1 MLPATIPLRAFDR
14 AVSLGL
20 PQQAETT
27 HVEETFRFLWLPP
40 LWFLVLV
47 VVPAVVLVAYWSYTG
62 MQRLEV
68 RTRIVLASLRGLA
81 IAFACLLVFQPAWE
95 TTVYRKTQNQV
106 HVLVDDSASMSRK
119 DSYPADDRLAQLA
132 TLLPGTEP
140 GQMSRAELATAVL
153 QRKGGLL
160 EQLAQN
166 HDLRLFRVQRKPLPI
181 RELAEVTARG
191 SRTQLGDALDVHL
204 ATAASSNLDAVI
216 LVSDGRSNTGL
227 DPIEVAAR
235 YGLRGVP
242 IHTVG
247 VGDPEPPR
255 NAWIIG
261 PPGPKEALRQETVA
275 FDVTVRA
282 EGLAKKTTRI
292 ELRGSRD
299 GEAQNVLSSIT
310 VDLPEDGEPMP
321 VRVTHAF
328 EQAGDWTLRFHL
340 VPLPEESQTDDN
352 EDTRFLR
359 VNDERI
365 RVLYI
370 EDLPRWEYRYV
381 HNALQRVDPSI
392 QMQAVLFDA
401 SPKFVQEHSDELP
414 PLKDIPRTEKELLQ
428 YHVVLIGDLAPE
440 RIAPT
445 EEGVRSWLEM
455 LVRFVEFGGGAGF
468 LYGPQAMPE
477 RYRNTPLQDLL
488 PVVLEDPVW
497 LSNPRNKRPTDV
509 AFRPLLDNPLQPHE
523 ILMLQRDAAM
533 NRRLWEEGL
542 PGFRVAY
549 PVLRAKPG
557 ASVLLRHP
565 TDENRYGKR
574 PLAVVSPH
582 PRGNTF
588 FIATDE
594 TWIWRYPYG
603 ELYQDAFWRNVV
615 RHLAQGRLQ
624 RRFDLLE
631 LTVDKIVLETGDK
644 VRVQLRVQDGE
655 LQPAVASEQ
664 PIFLRDQKGNVER
677 RSLRATPGE
686 PGSFQ
691 ATFTMN
697 DPGAYSFLVFQNQN
711 PADAVQAR
719 EDVIV
724 RLPDRELADSS
735 QDQVTLERIA
745 EASSTKDNTARY
757 VFLADAASLG
767 ADFAGRKAY
776 ESREETRTRPAWDQ
790 LGSLLALLALLSAE
804 WILRK
809 RARLV

>member
-1 MLPATIPLRAFDR
+1 MIALLPTVHWFQGD
-14 AVSLGL
+14 S
-20 PQQAETT
+20 T

-40 LWFLVLV
+40 YWVLALV
-47 VVPAVVLVAYWSYTG
+47 VFPAIALAAWWSYTG
-62 MQRLEV
+62 LTRLE
-68 RTRIVLASLRGLA
+68 RNTRITLSTLRGAA
-81 IAFACLLVFQPAWE
+81 IALCCVLLFQPAWE

-119 DSYPADDRLAQLA
+119 DAYPEGDQRAALEA
-132 TLLPGTEP
+132 LLPGVDIGAT
-140 GQMSRAELATAVL
+140 SRAELVQKVL
-153 QRKGGLL
+153 SRSGGLL
-160 EQLAQN
+160 EQLKQE
-166 HDLRLFRVQRKPLPI
+166 HDVRLFRVQRKPLPI
-181 RELAEVTARG
+181 RELTEVTARG
-191 SRTQLGDALDVHL
+191 NRTQLGDALDVHL
-204 ATAASSNLDAVI
+204 ATAASSNLDAVV
-216 LVSDGRSNTGL
+216 LVSDGRSNAGL
-227 DPIEVAAR
+227 DPIEVAERFA
-235 YGLRGVP
+235 LRGVP
-242 IHTVG
+242 IHTIG
-247 VGDPEPPR
+247 VGDPQAPR
-255 NAWIIG
+255 NAWLVG

-282 EGLAKKTTRI
+282 EGLAGKTTRV
-292 ELRGSRD
+292 ELHGTREGQPERALTST
-299 GEAQNVLSSIT
+299 T
-310 VDLPEDGEPMP
+310 VDLPEDGAALP
-321 VRVTHAF
+321 VRLSCAF
-328 EQAGDWTLRFHL
+328 EEAGDWTLRFSL
-340 VPLPEESQTDDN
+340 AAMPEESQSDDN
-352 EDTRFLR
+352 ADTRFLR

-365 RVLYI
+365 RVLYL

-455 LVRFVEFGGGAGF
+455 LVRFCEFGGGVGF

-497 LSNPRNKRPTDV
+497 LSNPRNKPDTSSP
-509 AFRPLLDNPLQPHE
+509 FRARLENPLQPHE
-523 ILMLQRDAAM
+523 ILMLQRDPAL
-533 NRRLWEEGL
+533 NRKLWEEGL
-542 PGFRVAY
+542 PGFRVYY
-549 PVLRAKPG
+549 PTLRSKPG
-557 ASVLLRHP
+557 ATVLMRHP
-565 TDENRYGKR
+565 IDESRYGKR

-624 RRFDLLE
+624 RRNDLLE
-631 LTVDKIVLETGDK
+631 LTVDKIVLETGDS
-644 VRVQLRVQDGE
+644 VRVQLRAQDTE
-655 LQPAVASEQ
+655 LQPTAEQEQ
-664 PIFLRDQKGNVER
+664 PIFLRDQKGQVER
-677 RSLRATPGE
+677 RSLRSVPGE
-686 PGSFQ
+686 PGTYQ

-697 DPGAYSFLVFQNQN
+697 DPGAFSFLVFQNQN
-711 PADAVQAR
+711 PADTVQAR
-719 EDVIV
+719 EDVLV

-735 QDQVTLERIA
+735 QDAATLQKIA
-745 EASSTKDNTARY
+745 QASSEKDGRARS
-757 VFLADAASLG
+757 VFLADADSL
-767 ADFAGRKAY
+767 AQDFKERKAY
-776 ESREETRTRPAWDQ
+776 QSREETRTKPAWDRMT
-790 LGSLLALLALLSAE
+790 SLLVLLLLLGAE